1 MMNNELRP
9 YEGYK
14 PTNLP
19 WLDEIPKHWSL
30 SRNKN
35 VMIQNKS
42 LVGLNHTQYKL
53 LSLTLNGVIARDMV
67 NPKGKFPKEF
77 DTYQVVSEKNLV
89 FCLFD
94 IDETPRTVG
103 ISPMDGMIT
112 GAYTV
117 LKVANANER
126 FLYYY
131 YLSIDNN
138 KMLKPLYTGLRK
150 VISAD
155 TFLRTKLPIPPRPEQ
170 DQIVK
175 YLDHK
180 LFKINKFI
188 KAKKKLI
195 AVLKEQKQAII
206 NEAVTKGLDP
216 NVKMKPSGVEWLG
229 DVPEHWECKRIK
241 SVLNNVNENTTDNTE
256 KQYVG
261 MENIESWSG
270 KVINLDPNF
279 KFESQAK
286 IFRDGDVLFGKLR
299 PYLAKVA
306 TANFSGVCSGE
317 FLVLRPIQE
326 SMLSQYIENVL
337 RSKKVIDLITSST
350 YGAKMPRAEWN
361 FIGNIKI
368 FIPPTS
374 NEQMGIG
381 ERLSASQNSVDDS
394 ISTIENEI
402 QLITEY
408 KNSLISD
415 VVTGKIDVRHIIIDE
430 TEEIVL
436 EELEL
441 DEDSGET
448 EEILENEEGDE

>member
-9 YEGYK
+9 YEAYK

-19 WLDEIPKHWSL
+19 WLDEIPVHWSL

-35 VMIQNKS
+35 VMIQNKA
-42 LVGLNHTQYKL
+42 LVGLNHAQYKL

-117 LKVANANER
+117 FKVANANER

-175 YLDHK
+175 YLDHQ
-180 LFKINKFI
+180 LFKINKFV

-229 DVPEHWECKRIK
+229 DVPEHWEVKCIK
-241 SVLNNVNENTTDNTE
+241 HLFYCLNNKRVPLSSSERGLMKERNYDYYGASGVIDRVDNYIYDDDLLLIAEDGANLVSRNLKLSIIARGKFWVNNHAHILKPVNNSLEFMAHLLETIDYRPLISGAAQPKLTKE
-256 KQYVG
+256 KLLNIKVCVPRIEEQINIVEYI
-261 MENIESWSG
+261 NIET
-270 KVINLDPNF
+270 KIMDEVIAISH
-279 KFESQAK
+279 KE
-286 IFRDGDVLFGKLR
+286 
-299 PYLAKVA
+299 
-306 TANFSGVCSGE
+306 
-317 FLVLRPIQE
+317 
-326 SMLSQYIENVL
+326 
-337 RSKKVIDLITSST
+337 IDL
-350 YGAKMPRAEWN
+350 
-361 FIGNIKI
+361 
-368 FIPPTS
+368 
-374 NEQMGIG
+374 
-381 ERLSASQNSVDDS
+381 L
-394 ISTIENEI
+394 
-402 QLITEY
+402 TEY
-408 KNSLISD
+408 KNSLIAD
-415 VVTGKIDVRHIIIDE
+415 VVTGKMDIRHLIISE
-430 TEEIVL
+430 TEKFDL
-436 EELEL
+436 EDLEL
-441 DEDSGET
+441 DEDSLDT
-448 EEILENEEGDE
+448 EEILEDEEGDE